1 MVYCRGCVVSAHAR
15 HPLHRVKVITLVA
28 ACLLS
33 NLVLNS
39 IGMAP
44 RGNRCL
50 SLTLVYVC
58 SSDTTAAH
66 VQHPVTSTPP
76 LRFITPTARI
86 WSKFHSANAMSL
98 LGVIYSPISSF
109 GLHGSRPALLFLGL
123 RSHLLCSS
131 ASITLHCRVKLR
143 RMTFTTHWCTK
154 RIILVSNPLL

>member
-15 HPLHRVKVITLVA
+15 HPLHRVKVITPVA

-39 IGMAP
+39 IGSTSWQSMP
-44 RGNRCL
+44 
-50 SLTLVYVC
+50 LVDLGVRVQLGHK
-58 SSDTTAAH
+58 AAH